1 MAKKIATVSDKLAKI
16 NESFTINIYDNG
28 YMIEVGGRDS
38 NDDWKTAKILV
49 ATDDELV
56 SLVRE
61 TISMTRAE

>member
-1 MAKKIATVSDKLAKI
+1 MAKKIETVSDKLVKI

-61 TISMTRAE
+61 TISMSRAE

>member
-1 MAKKIATVSDKLAKI
+1 MAKKIATVSDKLVKI

-61 TISMTRAE
+61 TISMSRAE